1 MISYKK
7 LYHKLFND
15 ITDTIRIIES
25 TNDILSRT
33 HFDALDKLKQSQIE
47 AEEMYLDMCE
57 KAYPN
62 GEDLEY
68 FGKASP
74 NNVKPNL
81 RLKKR

>member
-15 ITDTIRIIES
+15 ITDVIRIIES

-62 GEDLEY
+62 GEDLEGY
-68 FGKASP
+68 DKTSRKNP
-74 NNVKPNL
+74 KPQL
-81 RLKKR
+81 RLIKK